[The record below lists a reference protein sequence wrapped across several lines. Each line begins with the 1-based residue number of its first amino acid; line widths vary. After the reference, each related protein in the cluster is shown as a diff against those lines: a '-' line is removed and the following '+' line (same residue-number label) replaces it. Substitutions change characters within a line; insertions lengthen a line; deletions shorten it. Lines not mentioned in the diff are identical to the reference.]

1 LRKGRPD
8 ERFYYHHPQDVHGL
22 IATSGPEPK
31 LSKAREMMLFREW
44 ENYRQFGNESAM
56 NGKKYIKFAD
66 RFGPTL
72 GHHS

>member
-1 LRKGRPD
+1 
-8 ERFYYHHPQDVHGL
+8 
-22 IATSGPEPK
+22 
-31 LSKAREMMLFREW
+31 MLFREW